1 MVIPEPTH
9 NQDILVRYSRK
20 FQLHNTN
27 HARTREA
34 RNKVLELLAADYA
47 INKLDAVL
55 KIAEL
60 QNEIEEAELAIQ
72 EPFQIILNVDERS
85 KHDAEWRS
93 YWDRKG
99 YLQKIEERPSQKSG
113 AITRTF

>member
-1 MVIPEPTH
+1 MRKVKLFKRTH
-9 NQDILVRYSRK
+9 CRLKESK
-20 FQLHNTN
+20 
-27 HARTREA
+27 
-34 RNKVLELLAADYA
+34 NKVLELLAADYA

-93 YWDRKG
+93 Y
-99 YLQKIEERPSQKSG
+99 
-113 AITRTF
+113 